1 MAGRFPLGVGSKA
14 NKSKPWKAGRAV
26 GTTCACAFAYGR
38 RDAPSPVGLCLLCLD
53 LFTAVMESRKSTESG
68 RKGRTRCLPSTYNCI
83 HTQIR
88 YVCEL
93 HAPSGVALYL
103 VYTYWSNTKYVQ
115 KSA

>member
-14 NKSKPWKAGRAV
+14 NKSEPWKAGRAV
-26 GTTCACAFAYGR
+26 GTTCACASAYGR

-68 RKGRTRCLPSTYNCI
+68 RKGRTSPAHIIAFFGDTNYIN
-83 HTQIR
+83 HAQIR

-103 VYTYWSNTKYVQ
+103 VYTY
-115 KSA
+115 